1 MGAGGRINLIK
12 KQNEKELAM
21 GESEG
26 RTERGS
32 IIWITCSN
40 PLTFKTSSIT
50 NLEQPTPL

>member
-26 RTERGS
+26 KTERGS

-50 NLEQPTPL
+50 NSEQPTPL